1 MQLLPRT
8 IFSRIALLIATLLI
22 INQTI
27 SFYSVSFYIIKP
39 HWHQVVH
46 LLASQVRVVFM
57 DLEKEIPEEVSIA
70 FADTTGIKVFKGNES
85 NLPGLKRATYYENI
99 SEEMSAALGSPT
111 EVKLEEDVET
121 FAWVK
126 APVFEDTWVR
136 LPLAQFEHK
145 FPIRLLIY
153 LSVISILSVVGGW
166 AFTRQISRPIRR
178 LQFAAREV
186 GRGDV
191 PGDLREEGASEMIGL
206 TRAFNKMARDV
217 HQLEADRTLLLAG
230 VSHDLRTP
238 ITRIRLASEFLP
250 ESEADI
256 REGIIRDTE
265 DMDAIIQQFISYVRH
280 GREEPCTWQEVNLL
294 IEQVADSANAP
305 SRLQLELT
313 PVPKMKIRALGFK
326 RLVGNLI
333 QNSLKYSTG
342 RVWVSTRVQH
352 KTLILN
358 IYDEGDGIEES
369 KLEELFEPFKRG
381 DEARGG
387 NGSGLGLAIV
397 RRIAEMHQGSVKMQ
411 NRAEGGL
418 ETIVTIPLEPFKES
432 TTQFFSEEDDSGAEF
447 S

>member
-1 MQLLPRT
+1 
-8 IFSRIALLIATLLI
+8 
-22 INQTI
+22 
-27 SFYSVSFYIIKP
+27 
-39 HWHQVVH
+39 
-46 LLASQVRVVFM
+46 
-57 DLEKEIPEEVSIA
+57 
-70 FADTTGIKVFKGNES
+70 
-85 NLPGLKRATYYENI
+85 
-99 SEEMSAALGSPT
+99 
-111 EVKLEEDVET
+111 
-121 FAWVK
+121 
-126 APVFEDTWVR
+126 
-136 LPLAQFEHK
+136 
-145 FPIRLLIY
+145 
-153 LSVISILSVVGGW
+153 
-166 AFTRQISRPIRR
+166 
-178 LQFAAREV
+178 
-186 GRGDV
+186 
-191 PGDLREEGASEMIGL
+191 
-206 TRAFNKMARDV
+206 
-217 HQLEADRTLLLAG
+217 
-230 VSHDLRTP
+230 
-238 ITRIRLASEFLP
+238 
-250 ESEADI
+250 
-256 REGIIRDTE
+256 
-265 DMDAIIQQFISYVRH
+265 MDAIIQQFISYVRH